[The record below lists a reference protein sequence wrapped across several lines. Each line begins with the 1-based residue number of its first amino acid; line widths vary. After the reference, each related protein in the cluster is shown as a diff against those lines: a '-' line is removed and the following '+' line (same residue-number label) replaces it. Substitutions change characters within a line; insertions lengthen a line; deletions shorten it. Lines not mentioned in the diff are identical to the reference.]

1 MDVKSAPLCL
11 DSPVRFRDRW
21 EGRLFA
27 FEVDE
32 AWMVINLVI
41 KRGLLRTEM
50 VKLPF
55 SGAPDWSEDH
65 VSVDLTSEGA
75 FGRQLP
81 PVAAPGLLL
90 SRDLPLPAGGA
101 HVAGAI
107 VERGS
112 RRMRRLLIRHGLG
125 ASRERVMAVEQL
137 SFEGG
142 SLRLGAQIESLPI
155 YRSDEGLRS
164 LVRAALAGHPY
175 LGASDRR
182 AITVEV
188 SDGIVCLAGN
198 VRKAQARA
206 WAEQAAA
213 SVDGTTS
220 LRSQIVDDIHLE
232 VALAQALDK
241 AGLLRSAE
249 VYPRSLLGEVTL
261 FGHASSARVAE
272 DVHRVA
278 LRVPGVRSVTARL
291 ELRW

>member
-21 EGRLFA
+21 EGRLYA

-32 AWMVINLVI
+32 AWTVINLVI
-41 KRGLLRTEM
+41 KRGLLRTAI

-55 SGAPDWSEDH
+55 SGASDWSEDH

-75 FGRQLP
+75 FGRQPP
-81 PVAAPGLLL
+81 PVVVPGLLL
-90 SRDLPLPAGGA
+90 SRDLALSAGGA

-112 RRMRRLLIRHGLG
+112 RRMRWLLIRRGLG
-125 ASRERVMAVEQL
+125 ASRERVVAVEQL
-137 SFEGG
+137 SFEGE

-175 LGASDRR
+175 LTASDRR

-198 VRKAQARA
+198 VRNAQARA
-206 WAEQAAA
+206 SAEQAAA

-220 LRSQIVDDIHLE
+220 LPSQIVDDIHLE
-232 VALAQALDK
+232 AALAQALDK

-261 FGHASSARVAE
+261 FGQASSAPVAE

-278 LRVPGVRSVTARL
+278 LQVPGVRSVTARL
-291 ELRW
+291 DLRR